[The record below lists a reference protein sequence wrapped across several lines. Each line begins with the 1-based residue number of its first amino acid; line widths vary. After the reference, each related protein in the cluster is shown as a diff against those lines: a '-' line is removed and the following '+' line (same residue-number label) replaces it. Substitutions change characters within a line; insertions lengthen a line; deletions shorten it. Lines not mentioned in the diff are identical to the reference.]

1 MMDDLQF
8 TSFFKEFKPYLGDRR
23 VIIKGLYNGIPVTVE
38 RSPSLVG
45 FEPRTATIKGAS
57 A

>member
-1 MMDDLQF
+1 MTYNLRH
-8 TSFFKEFKPYLGDRR
+8 FFKEFKPYLGDRR
-23 VIIKGLYNGIPVTVE
+23 VVIKGLYNGIPVTVE
-38 RSPSLVG
+38 RSLSLVG